1 MIKIYIS
8 GNRADVIEREPL
20 TSGTFGKVL
29 NFAFTEDWRL
39 LIKYAVF
46 EGSGRRIAL
55 TNIGDSCIIPHEVLA
70 KHGGALRV
78 GVYGRT
84 ADGSAATPTIY
95 AQLGI
100 IQRGA
105 DPNADPSTKPTLPV
119 WAQIQAQIGDLSNL
133 TTEDKTNLVAA
144 INEAAKSG
152 GGSGGGKDGTG
163 IESITYKGED
173 EYGGNMYTV
182 LLTDGTSYDIT
193 APKGAAGADGITPHI
208 GDNGN
213 WYLGTTD
220 TGKPSRGETGLQGPA
235 GAKGDKG
242 DPGDD
247 IVDTVNITAPAYT
260 NKIPASVDADG
271 DVYNGVGY
279 KSGVYLDSAGA
290 EISGQNVVV
299 SGYIPVKKGDII
311 RIKDVSQANIDTS
324 LTLTLTA
331 AKAGTAGCGKS
342 IASIQGNGVY
352 GTITINGN
360 VATWDTSSIGYYF
373 WNDFAWLRVTTHS
386 VDAVVTVNEEI
397 KETITTQ
404 KILKEN
410 VKVKKANVDFDIAS
424 PLLSGKT
431 VVCFGDSIFGMTRDR
446 TSVPAWAAAFTG
458 AQVYNVGFGGCRMAV
473 HPTSGYAA
481 FSMWALAEAI
491 ADGKYTAQDAQAS
504 SGADYFPQQ
513 LAILKSIDF
522 AAVDMAVIH
531 YGTNDFTGNVV
542 IDDATNGDNTAT
554 LCGAL
559 RYAIGKLQTAY
570 PKLRIFVSLPIYR
583 KWDSVGSESY
593 TNGNGNT
600 LREFGAALASVADEF
615 NCPCIDGYKTLGINA
630 ANAAAFLADGT
641 HLNDYGRQVFGEYIG
656 GCLAAPSSPH
666 GEKGEDAAADRTLGL
681 TGATVGQIAK
691 ITAVDASGVPTA
703 WSPVDMP
710 SGGGGDGGAKEFRL
724 IQSITL
730 DEQLDRVDISV
741 DSSGN
746 AFALHEVYVML
757 AAQSYD
763 DSAADVH
770 FLPNGLWTSTSP
782 YITSAVKASKSSE
795 TWKNNMSFHAVYA
808 DGVIYSEQLPAK
820 GVNNNLTSSFAANQA
835 IITKISIV
843 CKLAAGCTF
852 LVIGR

>member
-1 MIKIYIS
+1 MLTGYIRGQELRIS
-8 GNRADVIEREPL
+8 TPEIAAD
-20 TSGTFGKVL
+20 S
-29 NFAFTEDWRL
+29 
-39 LIKYAVF
+39 IKYLEAEFHFAGRGWDGYVKTAYF
-46 EGSGRRIAL
+46 INGTSKFALVLADDRITADMGLNLTAGEWEVKLSGVKGDSRITTTTEHIYVREFGSTEGAL
-55 TNIGDSCIIPHEVLA
+55 PDVTPTLAEQLLAKIGDMSALETEA
-70 KHGGALRV
+70 KN
-78 GVYGRT
+78 
-84 ADGSAATPTIY
+84 S
-95 AQLGI
+95 
-100 IQRGA
+100 
-105 DPNADPSTKPTLPV
+105 
-119 WAQIQAQIGDLSNL
+119 
-133 TTEDKTNLVAA
+133 LVAA
-144 INEAAKSG
+144 INEAAKSGG

-173 EYGGNMYTV
+173 ESGGNMYTV

-193 APKGAAGADGITPHI
+193 APKGAK
-208 GDNGN
+208 GD
-213 WYLGTTD
+213 
-220 TGKPSRGETGLQGPA
+220 
-235 GAKGDKG
+235 KGDKG

-247 IVDTVNITAPAYT
+247 IVDTVNVTAPAYT

-271 DVYNGVGY
+271 GVYNGVGY

-342 IASIQGNGVY
+342 IASIQDNGVY

-404 KILKEN
+404 KMLKEN

-431 VVCFGDSIFGMTRDR
+431 VVCFGDSIFGMTRDS

-481 FSMWALAEAI
+481 FSMWALAKAI

-513 LAILKSIDF
+513 LAVLKSIDF

-600 LREFGAALASVADEF
+600 LREFGAAMASVADEF

-656 GCLAAPSSPH
+656 GCLVAPSYPQ
-666 GEKGEDAAADRTLGL
+666 GEKGEDAATDLTLGL

-691 ITAVDASGVPTA
+691 IAAADASGVPTA

-710 SGGGGDGGAKEFRL
+710 TGGGGDGGAKEFRF
-724 IQSITL
+724 IQSIAL
-730 DEQLDRVDISV
+730 DEQSDRVDISV

-763 DSAADVH
+763 DAAADVH
-770 FLPNGLWTSTSP
+770 FLPNGLWTSDSP
-782 YITSAVKASKSSE
+782 YITSVVKASKSSE
-795 TWKNNMSFHAVYA
+795 TWKNNMGFHSVYA
-808 DGVIYSEQLPAK
+808 DGVMCSEQLPAK
-820 GVNNNLTSSFAANQA
+820 GKNQNLAASFAAGQS
-835 IITKISIV
+835 IITKISMV
-843 CKLAAGCTF
+843 SKFAAGCTF
-852 LVIGR
+852 FVIGR